1 MAKKITINE
10 AQLKKILGKL
20 KEETS
25 VGYGSFTFDNAFG
38 LHFSGKLNLDE
49 GLVKT
54 YPIDVVEKYVR
65 NYLGLTG
72 DKQGLLRRVNGA
84 QGSQVLQFLVFENF
98 NNYDELLK
106 KIGKVMAL
114 CGYSLSFETT
124 EDDGRYKYRLLQYEP
139 KFENVVDI
147 KQWKTIVHITPE
159 RHLKKIVEN
168 GFSPRW
174 NNSLFKYPP
183 RVYFFKGDISSD
195 KVIGMA
201 RSMDNANGGKNEQ
214 YVFIMVDTSKIPE
227 NVRFFVD
234 TTYENGIF
242 TYENIPASA
251 INGAYYIPKE
261 M

>member
-1 MAKKITINE
+1 M
-10 AQLKKILGKL
+10 
-20 KEETS
+20 
-25 VGYGSFTFDNAFG
+25 
-38 LHFSGKLNLDE
+38 
-49 GLVKT
+49 
-54 YPIDVVEKYVR
+54 
-65 NYLGLTG
+65 
-72 DKQGLLRRVNGA
+72 
-84 QGSQVLQFLVFENF
+84 
-98 NNYDELLK
+98 
-106 KIGKVMAL
+106 
-114 CGYSLSFETT
+114 
-124 EDDGRYKYRLLQYEP
+124 
-139 KFENVVDI
+139 DI
-147 KQWKTIVHITPE
+147 KQWKEIAHITPE
-159 RHLKKIVEN
+159 KHLKKILEN